1 MIQYILLSTTIVF
14 LSIFA
19 YIKIRYPFWNNQP
32 VYHSYDFWRYNYS
45 SPFIVCQYRPM
56 KTKFCDFSNIKTTD
70 YLEISE
76 YENSNHTNLL
86 QCYYIP
92 TEEIIHNIQT
102 ADINAYLT
110 GQSMPSYVS
119 LYIDIEYKVHCDK
132 TSIETVE
139 PTLRPI
145 GCISSRCMNFLYKE
159 KSNSRTYVET
169 PIYYIDFLAV
179 NPEKDVKSISRK
191 LLQTHEYNQRIKN
204 QKVLVSLIKKEIELF
219 DGVVPLVQYKT
230 YLFNLRN
237 IHFPKLPPHHEVLQ
251 ITTENIDIILDFFY
265 LLKNNSNDNNPFS
278 FDIMI
283 LLEVGNI
290 TALIR
295 QRLLYVFCIRNGENI
310 LGIYFI
316 KDAKMQ
322 YEKLN
327 QEDIDNNTLHCIGSI
342 TNTQS
347 NQVFYLGYLHGL
359 RQIIEKNRVYKMI
372 LMEEIGHNWYLM
384 NIWRQ
389 KHTPVFINDT
399 AYYLFNM
406 IYPMSPISPE
416 KCLILTM

>member
-14 LSIFA
+14 LSIFV

-45 SPFIVCQYRPM
+45 SQFVVSQYRPI
-56 KTKFCDFSNIKTTD
+56 KTKYCDFSNIKTTD
-70 YLEISE
+70 YSEISE
-76 YENSNHTNLL
+76 YEKTNLTNLL

-102 ADINAYLT
+102 NDVDAYLT
-110 GQSMPSYVS
+110 GQSMPSFVS
-119 LYIDIEYKVHCDK
+119 LYIDIEYKVHYDK

-139 PTLRPI
+139 PRLKPT
-145 GCISSRCMNFLYKE
+145 GCISSRCMKFLYKE

-179 NPEKDVKSISRK
+179 NPEKDVKALSRK

-219 DGVVPLVQYKT
+219 DGVVPLVHFRT
-230 YLFNLRN
+230 YLFHLRN

-265 LLKNNSNDNNPFS
+265 LLKNSINTNPFS

-283 LLEVGNI
+283 SLEVGNI
-290 TALIR
+290 IALIK
-295 QRLLYVFCIRNGENI
+295 QRLLYVFCLRNGENI
-310 LGIYFI
+310 LGIYFV

-327 QEDIDNNTLHCIGSI
+327 QADIDNNTLHCIGSI
-342 TNTQS
+342 TNCES

-359 RQIIEKNRVYKMI
+359 RQIIEKNREFKMI
-372 LMEEIGHNWYLM
+372 LMEEIGHNCYLV
-384 NIWRQ
+384 NLWRE

-406 IYPMSPISPE
+406 IYPMSPTTPE